1 MGFHSKGTT
10 KSTEPF
16 EVQVYGEHVIVKS
29 PDIAVQFEK
38 VCFSYGKLEVLRE
51 LTTSIPRG
59 EICGVLGAN
68 GAGKTTAMRL
78 LVGLIKPKKGSI
90 TVLGDTLRRNNH
102 DRIGYMPQLNAL
114 YQELSIEE
122 NVHFFARMYGMSDRQ
137 ERNVAVDKAIS
148 LVELNDRRT
157 NSVLNLSGGMRQ
169 RVSLAVALVHSPEL
183 LVLDEPTVGLDPVLR
198 RSFWD
203 HFSSLSNNGITLFIS
218 SHTMDD
224 ANHCDRLIFLQE
236 GHIVADGSPE
246 ELRAAAGGPR
256 ANLEDAFLHFVL
268 KEIP

>member
-1 MGFHSKGTT
+1 
-10 KSTEPF
+10 
-16 EVQVYGEHVIVKS
+16 
-29 PDIAVQFEK
+29 
-38 VCFSYGKLEVLRE
+38 
-51 LTTSIPRG
+51 
-59 EICGVLGAN
+59 
-68 GAGKTTAMRL
+68 MRL
-78 LVGLIKPKKGSI
+78 VMGLIKPKKGSI

-122 NVHFFARMYGMSDRQ
+122 NVHFFARMYGMSGRQ

-148 LVELNDRRT
+148 LVELNDRRR
-157 NSVLNLSGGMRQ
+157 NSVANLSGGMRQ

-203 HFSSLSNNGITLFIS
+203 HFSSLSDNGITLFIS

-246 ELRAAAGGPR
+246 ELRAAAGGAR